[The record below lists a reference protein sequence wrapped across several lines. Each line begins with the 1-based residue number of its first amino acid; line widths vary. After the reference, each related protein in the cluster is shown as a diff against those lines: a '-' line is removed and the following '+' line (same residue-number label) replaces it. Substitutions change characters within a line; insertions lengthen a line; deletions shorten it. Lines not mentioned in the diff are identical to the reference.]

1 MKTRNLLLFGIFLLL
16 VVGFSNSVN
25 ATWNTSFIYS
35 ATITSD
41 QSANRNES
49 ITFYMS
55 EISGWARTQVLSNCN
70 DIRIVNASD
79 NEQLYYYV
87 DICNSTDIRIGFLNK
102 YNVSGVIAKVY
113 WNYSEAEPQN
123 KSMRMFYDDFNDN
136 SLDTAIW
143 ALTQGNT
150 SYHIS
155 EEGGVLNQTDNMI
168 GTNEISL
175 FWYKNT
181 TALQYEKV
189 YAKFTPSTS
198 PPNNDYGHG
207 ISLGIRNTTTNDARE
222 FVRRYTTA
230 TTTQVQWL
238 DTNVAWG
245 GSSANF
251 PFQLNTWV
259 WMSASADDGVNP
271 DRGKVWNITDNE
283 PSSDT
288 LTQSST
294 ARPGWFGL
302 ALGASAI
309 ASWDEFQIW
318 AVGYNPTFYATSSTV
333 TLGSSTSPLATNTSL
348 WLNDIEGNIQCTY
361 PCTLNATAIVNTTGL
376 NVAIYKNGTLIANG
390 TTTTYNSTQWSAG
403 IYEITASTTGNS
415 TYDSS
420 SVTYYAT
427 INKGTPALSLS
438 SSAGW
443 NIAQTTST
451 TITCSGDGNPTLS
464 IDAIIVSNPYTATL
478 SIGIHTL
485 ICDITD
491 TQNYTYTS
499 STQNLL
505 VSALISCIDTNTF
518 GFSKNFTISEN
529 ITTLDF
535 TGVVLQNYVKDDLSD
550 VFVNIS
556 NYSSNVW
563 KNTTGG
569 YYIIVNTTGLSS
581 MNVYFGNYIA
591 NYSYDYSNFTNATA
605 ISNYSQT
612 NPAIL
617 INIVD
622 EMTGNPLY
630 PPSSSLYL
638 ITSCSLGSDYIPI
651 YNFTNI
657 STKVFLPGK
666 STYDTITLRVK
677 YTADMYYSRQ
687 IITSGITYGSINIYV
702 VDAYLNALDRID
714 FHMIDSINYNARFQ
728 IYKLIQSTPVIITE
742 GYFDASHYF
751 SGYLMEDTE
760 YQLRTILTGAYTDYG
775 IMNVVTPTTKDL
787 SIGKISLNP
796 DALLIADHIKMNA
809 WWSYNKTFINI
820 EYLDDTNLTQQ
831 LNITIEFANGTI
843 FNTTSYANISSIILT
858 YNVTDYPNDEFYIK
872 FSIHHSIFGNSP
884 VEFGLSLLRD
894 FSRFMNAIPAVWKQ
908 LLSIFFVL
916 MAQGIVTR
924 RNLLF
929 GTILTLG
936 LIVMMWGIGWLQIS
950 YAFLTMAF
958 FLGIIGIVAYQ
969 KQGGE

>member
-1 MKTRNLLLFGIFLLL
+1 MNKRNLLLIGMFFLLM
-16 VVGFSNSVN
+16 VSFSNSVD
-25 ATWNTSFIYS
+25 ATWNASFIYS
-35 ATITSD
+35 ANISSN
-41 QSANRNES
+41 QAPNKNES

-55 EISGWARTQVLSNCN
+55 NISGWSRTQVLSNCN
-70 DIRIVNASD
+70 DVRIVNASD
-79 NEQLYYYV
+79 NELMDYYV
-87 DICNSTDIRIGFLNK
+87 DVCNSTDIEIGFLNK

-113 WNYSEAEPQN
+113 WNYSLAEAQN
-123 KSMRMFYDDFNDN
+123 KSMRLFYDDFNDN
-136 SLDTAIW
+136 SFDT
-143 ALTQGNT
+143 TQWYIHSG
-150 SYHIS
+150 IS
-155 EEGGVLNQTDNMI
+155 NPEYLVEEGGVLNQTDVMAS
-168 GTNEISL
+168 EKPV
-175 FWYKNT
+175 FWYGNIT
-181 TALQYEKV
+181 PLQYEIIIM
-189 YAKFTPSTS
+189 KFLPLTTAPSG
-198 PPNNDYGHG
+198 DYGIG
-207 ISLGIRNTTTNDARE
+207 ISTGIINSTGYAYNL
-222 FVRRYTTA
+222 VRRVTDITFLSTGCCWLADTT
-230 TTTQVQWL
+230 
-238 DTNVAWG
+238 
-245 GSSANF
+245 F
-251 PFQLNTWV
+251 PWENRNWV
-259 WMSASADDGVNP
+259 WMSLQIDDGINP
-271 DRGKVWNITDNE
+271 SRGKVWNITNDE
-283 PSSDT
+283 PSTDT
-288 LTQSST
+288 LTQSQTS
-294 ARPGWFGL
+294 RSGYLGVYPGGSSI
-302 ALGASAI
+302 G
-309 ASWDEFQIW
+309 SWDDVQIW
-318 AVGYNPTFYATSSTV
+318 AADYKPTFYTTSSTL
-333 TLGSSTSPLATNTSL
+333 TLGSITFLLPTNTSL
-348 WLNDIEGNIQCTY
+348 WLNDTEGDISCTY
-361 PCTLNATAIVNTTGL
+361 PCTLNATSVVNTTGL
-376 NVAIYKNGTLIANG
+376 PATIYKNGTLIASG
-390 TTTTYNSTQWSAG
+390 TTTTYNLTQWPVG
-403 IYEITASTTGNS
+403 IYEIIANTTGNA
-415 TYDSS
+415 TYSSS
-420 SVTYYAT
+420 SVTYYAI
-427 INKGTPALSLS
+427 INKGTSVLSLS

-451 TITCSGDGNPTLS
+451 TITCSGGGNPTLS
-464 IDAIIVSNPYTATL
+464 IDAIIVSNPYIATL

-485 ICDITD
+485 VCGITD
-491 TQNYTYTS
+491 TQNYTYAST
-499 STQNLL
+499 TQNLL

-518 GFSKNFTISEN
+518 GFSKNITISEN

-535 TGVVLQNYVKDDLSD
+535 TSVVLQNYVKDDLSD

-563 KNTTGG
+563 KNITGG

-591 NYSYDYSNFTNATA
+591 NYSYDYSNFTNTTVV
-605 ISNYSQT
+605 SNYSQT

-666 STYDTITLRVK
+666 STYNTITLRVK

-687 IITSGITYGSINIYV
+687 IITSGMTYGSINIYV
-702 VDAYLNALDRID
+702 VDAYINALDRID

-728 IYKLIQSTPVIITE
+728 IYKLVQSTAIIITE

-760 YQLRTILTGAYTDYG
+760 YHLRTILSGAYTDYG
-775 IMNVVTPTTKDL
+775 TMNVVTPVTKDL

-809 WWSYNKTFINI
+809 WWSYNKTVINI

-831 LNITIEFANGTI
+831 LNITVEFANGTI
-843 FNTTSYANISSIILT
+843 FNTTSYGNISSIILT

-884 VEFGLSLLRD
+884 VEFGLALLRD
-894 FSRFMNAIPAVWKQ
+894 FSRFMNEIPAVWKQ